1 MNLRD
6 EFLPWKYIIGQ
17 VILDVS
23 LKFNNF
29 GCKTCMLIILIN
41 HFVTLKKIPNVLT
54 VVNKTDIIDSTYRF
68 FKMEILAGENNM
80 IAEVVCLE

>member
-1 MNLRD
+1 
-6 EFLPWKYIIGQ
+6 
-17 VILDVS
+17 
-23 LKFNNF
+23 
-29 GCKTCMLIILIN
+29 MLIILIN
-41 HFVTLKKIPNVLT
+41 YFVTLKKIPNILT